1 MPNKLNQGYL
11 PDPSNILTHIS
22 DSSSSKSVLHRTDC
36 NNKQLHEN
44 LPWYHITNNNSVYDN
59 TVMFIQ
65 TYCLKS
71 Y

>member
-11 PDPSNILTHIS
+11 ADASNILPHIS
-22 DSSSSKSVLHRTDC
+22 DSSSSESVLHRTDC
-36 NNKQLHEN
+36 NNKQLHEC
-44 LPWYHITNNNSVYDN
+44 LPGYHVTNNNSVYGN
-59 TVMFIQ
+59 AVMFIQ